1 MANTPNYN
9 FIISTGSDIVNPLTQ
24 IFPNFTSLDSILKGV
39 ENKTIGTAT
48 ELKTGTVH
56 ALTRA
61 DQDAPMFRF
70 QATSNFETNDTFTVD
85 GLQVSALDVAGQA
98 LANGA
103 FIIGSMVLCEL
114 RDNLLTVYV
123 SGSSDAE
130 TLEGHAASYF
140 ATASDLATVDGK
152 ADANKVLIDALTS
165 DLSDMVR
172 IAFVDASIEVTG
184 AYNVTEFF
192 DISTYY
198 SGKIPSTHKNV
209 IYLGALCIATPNNPS
224 HTPWYE
230 CYVAGT
236 TIGITNHYNATLTN
250 TLYVRLFYIYI
261 L

>member
-9 FIISTGSDIVNPLTQ
+9 FIISNGSDIVNPLTQ

-39 ENKTIGTAT
+39 EDKTIGTAT

-85 GLQVSALDVAGQA
+85 GLQVSALDVAGRA

-123 SGSSDAE
+123 SGSGDAD
-130 TLEGHAASYF
+130 TLDGHDSSYF
-140 ATASDLATVDGK
+140 ATATDLATVDGK

-165 DLSDMVR
+165 DLTQ
-172 IAFVDASIEVTG
+172 INTNLPASITPNTWMNVVNLTQHGITSNFDKIHALYNINRTTDYLMALSNEIIGIKITTTG
-184 AYNVTEFF
+184 ILQMSFTHSE
-192 DISTYY
+192 Y
-198 SGKIPSTHKNV
+198 SGLPISFLV
-209 IYLGALCIATPNNPS
+209 F
-224 HTPWYE
+224 
-230 CYVAGT
+230 
-236 TIGITNHYNATLTN
+236 
-250 TLYVRLFYIYI
+250 RR
-261 L
+261 